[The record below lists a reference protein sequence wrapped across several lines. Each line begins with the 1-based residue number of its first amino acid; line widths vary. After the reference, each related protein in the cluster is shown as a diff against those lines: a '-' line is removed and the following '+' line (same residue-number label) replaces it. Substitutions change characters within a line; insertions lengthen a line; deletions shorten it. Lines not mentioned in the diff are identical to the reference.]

1 MILMSITTSISLTK
15 LAIICIGVV
24 AGLAL
29 IVGVV
34 VLFMLLRL
42 SDEVEELSFSDS
54 NGKGGENKLS
64 SHHIAS
70 IVVQS
75 RQVRDYINQ
84 QVEAEIKKCLRNPD
98 EKFISLITD
107 NVYKNVRQLIKL
119 DQKEAAQENARKEVE
134 PTSSKSA
141 VDTRSEQ
148 KEVEPAAQGV
158 NKKVF
163 YASALGEDNRTFYTV
178 SEQPISDETIFKF
191 TELKSG
197 KCEFV
202 IYEGAYSKVL
212 AEDAFLVGSCKL
224 TKTGNSRVIVTEKG
238 IAESTIDGKW
248 IIKKQAKIKIE

>member
-34 VLFMLLRL
+34 ALFMLLRL
-42 SDEVEELSFSDS
+42 RDEVEELSFSGS
-54 NGKGGENKLS
+54 NEKGGEEKLS
-64 SHHIAS
+64 SHRIAS
-70 IVVQS
+70 ILVQS

-84 QVEAEIKKCLRNPD
+84 QVDAEVKKCWRNPD
-98 EKFISLITD
+98 ERFISLITD

-119 DQKEAAQENARKEVE
+119 DQKEVAQENARQVAETPSAKVEAPSNREKKE
-134 PTSSKSA
+134 A
-141 VDTRSEQ
+141 
-148 KEVEPAAQGV
+148 EPAAPEV
-158 NKKVF
+158 KKNVF
-163 YASALGEDNRTFYTV
+163 YASALEEDNKTFYAV

-191 TELKSG
+191 TELKNG

-212 AEDAFLVGSCKL
+212 ADDAFLVGACKV

-238 IAESTIDGKW
+238 IAELTSDSKW
-248 IIKKQAKIKIE
+248 VVSAPAKVKFE

>member
-29 IVGVV
+29 IVGIVA
-34 VLFMLLRL
+34 LFRLLRL
-42 SDEVEELSFSDS
+42 RDEVEELSIGES
-54 NGKGGENKLS
+54 NGKGGENELS

-75 RQVRDYINQ
+75 RRVRDYINQ
-84 QVEAEIKKCLRNPD
+84 QVEAEVKKWLRSPD
-98 EKFISLITD
+98 ERFISLITD

-119 DQKEAAQENARKEVE
+119 DQKEVAQENARQVTETPSAKVEAPSSREKKE
-134 PTSSKSA
+134 A
-141 VDTRSEQ
+141 
-148 KEVEPAAQGV
+148 EPAAPEV
-158 NKKVF
+158 KKNVF
-163 YASALGEDNRTFYTV
+163 YASALEEDNKTFYAV

-191 TELKSG
+191 TELKNG

-212 AEDAFLVGSCKL
+212 ADDAFLVGACKV

-238 IAESTIDGKW
+238 IAELTSDSKW
-248 IIKKQAKIKIE
+248 VVSEPAKVKFE

>member
-1 MILMSITTSISLTK
+1 MSITTSISLTK

-42 SDEVEELSFSDS
+42 RDEVEELSFSDS
-54 NGKGGENKLS
+54 NGKGGEDKLS

-75 RQVRDYINQ
+75 RRVRDYIYQ
-84 QVEAEIKKCLRNPD
+84 QVETEVKKCLRNPD

-107 NVYKNVRQLIKL
+107 NVYMNVRQLIKL

-163 YASALGEDNRTFYTV
+163 YASALEEDNKTFYAV
-178 SEQPISDETIFKF
+178 SDQPISDETIFKF

-202 IYEGAYSKVL
+202 IYEGAYLRVL
-212 AEDAFLVGSCKL
+212 ADDAFLVGACKL
-224 TKTGNSRVIVTEKG
+224 TKTGNSKVIVTEKG
-238 IAESTIDGKW
+238 VAELNSNSKW
-248 IIKKQAKIKIE
+248 IVSEPAKVKFE